1 MDGHLDDVA
10 QFGNELLGPTEVAP
24 SQAPVSLTIG
34 RRLFIAGA
42 AGAALGVMADSGT
55 ASAIDGR
62 ASSFR
67 PLTPRRL
74 TDTRKGIGFRRLDAD
89 TIRVKVAG
97 VGGAPADAVAA
108 VLTVTGVNRTSGG
121 NWISA
126 YPAGT
131 AWPGTS
137 SLNCAFF
144 DHRVANLVTVKL
156 GTSGAAKGYVDIRS
170 RSTTDVVVDLAGVY
184 VPAAAATSEG
194 RFVAVD
200 PVRRVID
207 TRDRGRKPGRGE
219 VVRVNL
225 GGTVPADALA
235 VVANLT
241 AVAPTGQGYL
251 TAYPIGERRSSTSN
265 LNVLPGQNRAVGI
278 MTKLGSSGSVRGFDV
293 YVHSGAHVVVDVAG
307 YITGPGSAAST
318 DGLFIPIDPVRMLD
332 TRIGKRRLW
341 PGWIRG
347 FTLPSPMNAKAKAI
361 SANLTVTTTRDR
373 GYFTLFAANTVRR
386 VVSTLNATGPGQT
399 IANHAITSV
408 STRGAWCY
416 SLNGAHVV
424 CDVTGWFTGTPLSTT
439 VATPTNPPPP
449 GGPIPWTLQV
459 PRMGLTH
466 RVFDGSPDPI
476 VDAGHSWHWTGTGLP
491 GQGGKSVAFGHRTE
505 AGGPYRYQ
513 HYLRRGDP
521 LYVFTADNRR
531 YTYVMEKEVL
541 TNSDPSQIL
550 QAARSVPGETF
561 ALVAC
566 TGDGNTGALNRL
578 PGGSIRW
585 RIVSI
590 FKLVEWADLG

>member
-1 MDGHLDDVA
+1 MAGPNEHVESAADEPAGALDLASSD
-10 QFGNELLGPTEVAP
+10 L
-24 SQAPVSLTIG
+24 SAPVVGLG
-34 RRLFIAGA
+34 RRTFIAGA
-42 AGAALGVMADSGT
+42 AGVALGAMVLPGG
-55 ASAIDGR
+55 ASAIDSR
-62 ASSFR
+62 ATYFR
-67 PLTPRRL
+67 PLTPTRL
-74 TDTRKGIGFRRLDAD
+74 ADTRKGIGFRRLDAN

-97 VGGAPADAVAA
+97 VGDAPDVARAA

-131 AWPGTS
+131 PWPGTS

-144 DHRVANLVTVKL
+144 DHRVANLVTVKI
-156 GTSGAAKGYVDIRS
+156 GAGGHVDITS
-170 RSTTDVVVDLAGVY
+170 RSATEVVVDLAGVY
-184 VPAAAATSEG
+184 LPTTTATSEG
-194 RFVAVD
+194 RFVPVD

-207 TRDRGRKPGRGE
+207 TRQQGRKPGRGA
-219 VVRVNL
+219 VVQVNL
-225 GGTVPADALA
+225 NGTVPSDALA

-251 TAYPIGERRSSTSN
+251 TAYPRGERRPPTSN
-265 LNVLPGQNRAVGI
+265 LNVAAGQNRAVGI
-278 MTKLGSSGSVRGFDV
+278 LTKLATRDGIRGFDV

-307 YITGPGSAAST
+307 YITGPGPAPST
-318 DGLFIPIDPVRMLD
+318 EGLFVPIDPVRMFD
-332 TRIGKRRLW
+332 SRTDKRRLW
-341 PGWIRG
+341 PGWIRS
-347 FTLPSPMNAKAKAI
+347 FRLPAPMDAKARAI
-361 SANLTVTTTRDR
+361 STNLTVTRTLGR

-386 VVSTLNATGPGQT
+386 VVSTLNATGSGQT
-399 IANHAITSV
+399 IANHAITAV
-408 STRGAWCY
+408 STSGVSCY
-416 SLNGAHVV
+416 SLSGGHVV
-424 CDVTGWFTGTPLSTT
+424 CDVTGWYTGGPGPATT
-439 VATPTNPPPP
+439 ATPPNPPPP

-513 HYLRRGDP
+513 HWLRRGDP
-521 LYVFTADNRR
+521 LYVYTADNRR
-531 YTYVMEKEVL
+531 YTYVMEKEIL
-541 TNSDPSQIL
+541 TGPYSSQIL

-566 TGDGNTGALNRL
+566 TGDKNTGQLNRL
-578 PGGSIRW
+578 PGGSIKW
-585 RIVSI
+585 RIVSV
-590 FKLVEWADLG
+590 FKLLEWTDLG

>member
-1 MDGHLDDVA
+1 MV
-10 QFGNELLGPTEVAP
+10 
-24 SQAPVSLTIG
+24 G
-34 RRLFIAGA
+34 RRVFLAGT
-42 AGAALGVMADSGT
+42 AGAALGMMALPDG
-55 ASAIDGR
+55 ASAAVDSR
-62 ASSFR
+62 ASYFR
-67 PLTPRRL
+67 PLTPARL
-74 TDTRKGIGFRRLDAD
+74 TDTRRGSGFRRLDAN

-97 VGGAPADAVAA
+97 VAGAPSNARAA
-108 VLTVTGVNRTSGG
+108 VLTVTGVNRTGAG

-126 YPAGT
+126 YPSGT

-137 SLNCAFF
+137 SLNCAYF

-156 GTSGAAKGYVDIRS
+156 GADGHVDIRS
-170 RSTTDVVVDLAGVY
+170 RSATEVVVDLAGVY
-184 VPAAAATSEG
+184 VPTTTATREG

-207 TRDRGRKPGRGE
+207 TRNMGPKPGRGA
-219 VVRVNL
+219 VVRVDL
-225 GGTVPADALA
+225 RGTVPADALA

-241 AVAPTGQGYL
+241 AVAPSAQGYL
-251 TAYPIGERRSSTSN
+251 TAYPIGERRPATSN
-265 LNVLPGQNRAVGI
+265 LNVAARQNRAVGI
-278 MTKLGSSGSVRGFDV
+278 MTKLGSAGGVRGFDV

-307 YITGPGSAAST
+307 YITGPSSPSST
-318 DGLFIPIDPVRMLD
+318 DGLFVPIDPVRMLD
-332 TRIGKRRLW
+332 TRDDRRRLW

-347 FTLPSPMNAKAKAI
+347 FTLPSPMKDKATAI
-361 SANLTVTTTRDR
+361 SANLTVTKTRDR

-386 VVSTLNATGPGQT
+386 VVSTLNATGPGET

-416 SLNGAHVV
+416 SLSGGHVV
-424 CDVTGWFTGTPLSTT
+424 CDVTGWYTGRPLRAT

-459 PRMGLTH
+459 PRMGLVH
-466 RVFDGSPDPI
+466 RVFDGSNADPV

-491 GQGGKSVAFGHRTE
+491 GEGGKSVAFGHRTS

-513 HYLRRGDP
+513 HNLRRGDP
-521 LYVFTADNRR
+521 LYVYTADNRR
-531 YTYVMEKEVL
+531 YTYAMERELL
-541 TNSDPSQIL
+541 TDGRTSQIL

-566 TGDGNTGALNRL
+566 TGDRNTGALNRL
-578 PGGSIRW
+578 PGGSTRW
-585 RIVSI
+585 RIVSV
-590 FKLVEWADLG
+590 FRLVEWVDLG